1 MIEKDKLEIYD
12 KAICSYGINAQ
23 KWMLVEEC
31 GELLNALAKNIHG
44 RGSFEELNTELAD
57 VSIMVEQIA
66 YFYGYDKFLKEKEFK
81 LNRLKERIDKHESKT

>member
-1 MIEKDKLEIYD
+1 MATNKDLEIFD
-12 KAICSYGINAQ
+12 KALNTSGIHKQ

-31 GELLNALAKNIHG
+31 GELLNALAKHIRG

-66 YFYGYDKFLKEKEFK
+66 RFYGWEEFLEERARKIER
-81 LNRLKERIDKHESKT
+81 LRNRLEPQQ

>member
-1 MIEKDKLEIYD
+1 MATKETLEVYD
-12 KAICSYGINAQ
+12 KALCTYGINAQ

-31 GELLNALAKNIHG
+31 GELLNALAKQRG

-66 YFYGYDKFLKEKEFK
+66 TFTVGKSSWRNAQERLNVLKT
-81 LNRLKERIDKHESKT
+81 D

>member
-1 MIEKDKLEIYD
+1 MIEKEKLEIYD

-31 GELLNALAKNIHG
+31 GELLNALAKNIRG

-66 YFYGYDKFLKEKEFK
+66 YFYGYEKFQKEKEFK
-81 LNRLKERIDKHESKT
+81 LNRLKQRIGNGR

>member
-1 MIEKDKLEIYD
+1 METKENLEIFD
-12 KAICSYGINAQ
+12 KALSTYGIDKQ

-31 GELLNALAKNIHG
+31 GELLNALAKHIRG

-66 YFYGYDKFLKEKEFK
+66 RFYGWEEFLEERVRKIKRLK
-81 LNRLKERIDKHESKT
+81 NRLESKG